1 MKLKF
6 ITAAIIAINVL
17 MLSQDIPINVI
28 VFTIAGLALSF
39 IVSGKKLRI
48 FFKMALLIG
57 SFLLLRFHF
66 KTLLVTESA
75 VSFALILSSLKFWE
89 LDEERDH
96 FNMFLILTLCECSV
110 FLINPLFFIFI
121 FGMAKMIFY
130 FYYILKIRN
139 YDISALNYRRLLL
152 LVLPSIAL
160 SLLLFYTFPRF
171 TSGFIN
177 TSEMQYI
184 ISGGNSKID
193 FKELGPLSLS
203 TESAFKAYGL
213 EDSKLPFKILYWR
226 SSVLWQMSNGEW
238 RSFNNNLKEK
248 NQTVPFGKLKYEV
261 ELFPTYKEYMPVL
274 DGSSSVVSAS
284 QNFNSYS
291 DGSFR
296 LKTISRGSLTYS
308 AVGDYGVRPQ
318 AFSSLMEKKGLSLKS
333 ERSEEIRANYFSKAT
348 NSASDE
354 ARLKELI
361 QIFKAKEF
369 EYTTAPPMYAS
380 LEDFLISGKGGYCSH
395 FAAAFT
401 YLARLYNLPSRM
413 VVGYLGG
420 EFNPY
425 DGSVLVRE
433 MDAHA
438 WVEIYIK
445 EKGWIKIDPTALV
458 APERITMST
467 EEFNNRLNPYITILN
482 FQISRDTFKFSALND
497 FSLWIDSLNSK
508 FNNNIFN
515 FDRDKQLAVLRSITP
530 GKMSVGW
537 IFSLSLI
544 IFMFIFWAIYYFYGK
559 SKSNP
564 EIKRYNRFIKKMNS
578 YGLVKAPHE
587 TISTFRDRCL
597 HSIPEESNMIE
608 SEVTHYINN
617 FYK

>member
-1 MKLKF
+1 MKLKL
-6 ITAAIIAINVL
+6 ITAVIITINVL
-17 MLSQDIPINVI
+17 LLSQDIPINVI
-28 VFTIAGLALSF
+28 LFTISSVLLSF
-39 IVSGKKLRI
+39 VIPGKKARA
-48 FFKMALLIG
+48 FFKIVLLLGSFALL
-57 SFLLLRFHF
+57 RYHF

-96 FNMFLILTLCECSV
+96 FNMFLILAICECSV

-121 FGMAKMIFY
+121 FGLAKMIFY

-139 YDISALNYRRLLL
+139 YDISALNYKRLLL

-171 TSGFIN
+171 TSGFVN

-193 FKELGPLSLS
+193 FKELGPLSMS
-203 TESAFKAYGL
+203 SESAFKVYGL
-213 EDSKLPFKILYWR
+213 ENSNLPFKIIYWR
-226 SSVLWQMSNGEW
+226 STVLWQMSNGEW

-248 NQTVPFGKLKYEV
+248 NQQMPAGKLKYDV
-261 ELFPTYKEYMPVL
+261 ELFPAYKEYMPVL
-274 DGSSSVVSAS
+274 DGSSAIVSAS
-284 QNFNSYS
+284 QNYNSYS

-296 LKTISRGSLTYS
+296 LKTISRANLTYS
-308 AVGDYGVRPQ
+308 AIGDYGIRPQ
-318 AFSSLMEKKGLSLKS
+318 AFNSLMEKKGLSLKS
-333 ERSEEIRANYFSKAT
+333 ARSEEIRSMYFSKAGNST
-348 NSASDE
+348 NDE
-354 ARLKELI
+354 TRLKELI
-361 QIFKAKEF
+361 QIFKSKEF
-369 EYTTAPPMYAS
+369 EYTTTPPMYAT
-380 LEDFLISGKGGYCSH
+380 LEDFLASGRSGYCSH

-425 DGSVLVRE
+425 DGSVLVKE

-445 EKGWIKIDPTALV
+445 EKGWVKVDPTALV
-458 APERITMST
+458 VPERITMST
-467 EEFNNRLNPYITILN
+467 EEFNNRINPYITILN
-482 FQISRDTFKFSALND
+482 FQISRDIFKFSSLNN
-497 FSLWIDSLNSK
+497 FSLWVDSLNSK

-515 FDRDKQLAVLRSITP
+515 FDREKQLAVLRSITP

-544 IFMFIFWAIYYFYGK
+544 LFMFIFWVIYYFYGK
-559 SKSNP
+559 SKTDP
-564 EIKRYNRFIKKMNS
+564 EIKRYDRFIKKMNS
-578 YGLVKAPHE
+578 HGLVKAPHE
-587 TISTFRDRCL
+587 TISSFRDRCL
-597 HSIPEESNMIE
+597 QSIPQESNLIE
-608 SEVTHYINN
+608 NEVAHYINN